1 MRLTPSEIEVAE
13 YIKYG
18 KSSKE
23 IAEMLNLSV
32 KTVETY
38 RAKIRKKTGLRNKK
52 TNLRTYLLSFKSL

>member
-1 MRLTPSEIEVAE
+1 MLLTPSEIEVAE

-23 IAEMLNLSV
+23 IGKMMNLSV

-38 RAKIRKKTGLRNKK
+38 RAKIRQKTGLRNKK
-52 TNLRTYLLSFKSL
+52 TNLRSYLLSFKNI